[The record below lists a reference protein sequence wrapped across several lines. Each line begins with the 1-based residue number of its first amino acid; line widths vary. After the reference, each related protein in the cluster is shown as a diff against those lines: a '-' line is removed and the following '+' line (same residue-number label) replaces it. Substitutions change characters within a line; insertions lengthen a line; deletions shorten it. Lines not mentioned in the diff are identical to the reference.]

1 MKKQGK
7 NRDEQLIS
15 AASSGH
21 INVVKKMLKKG
32 GLNLNFQG
40 DEKDLN
46 FWCGGVLRDENWR
59 DMKAPSHRLGKCGNT
74 ALMWACQLHRT
85 KVAAALLDAGAN
97 PRITNLVGETALHLL
112 DDQAAC
118 LIDKMVAAGADVNAR
133 NAWGAT
139 PLMMALHSGCL
150 DVALKLL
157 EHGAHPLM
165 KTVSGHDAF
174 AIAQSAGTDP
184 AFISQMHAMMDKIN
198 YINDLKSHDWYYQ
211 YSDDQRVWRA
221 GGEASAALHATQQ
234 KLDPDYQLWNKYAPK
249 EYQHVVEPPQ
259 LIELK
264 GKLVAFW
271 EQGSE
276 GTHWAFQEDG
286 KSGPKAGGQ
295 GFEGLHF
302 LKPGDL
308 LSVFN
313 KASSKKPIW
322 KGEVDLDYKKN
333 IQPLPL
339 LPSLTAQWVKNI
351 GSVHGV
357 QKDVAPEKWA
367 KMFLDEKPARLILQ
381 VPPKPTA
388 P

>member
-1 MKKQGK
+1 MKKQAK

-40 DEKDLN
+40 GEKDLN
-46 FWCGGVLRDENWR
+46 FWSGGVLRDENWR

-97 PRITNLVGETALHLL
+97 PRLTNLVGETALHLL

-118 LIDKMVAAGADVNAR
+118 LIDKMVEAGADVNAR

-139 PLMMALHSGCL
+139 PLMMALHSGSL
-150 DVALKLL
+150 EVARKLL
-157 EHGAHPLM
+157 EHGAHPLI
-165 KTVSGHDAF
+165 KTVSGHDSF
-174 AIAQSAGTDP
+174 AIAQSAGIDP
-184 AFISQMHAMMDKIN
+184 VFISEMQAMMDKII

-221 GGEASAALHATQQ
+221 GGEASAALHAKQQ
-234 KLDPDYQLWNKYAPK
+234 RLDPDFLLWNKYAPK
-249 EYQHVVEPPQ
+249 EYQHVVEPLQ
-259 LIELK
+259 VVELK
-264 GKLVAFW
+264 GKLVAFS
-271 EQGSE
+271 ETGTE
-276 GTHWAFQEDG
+276 GTVWAFQEDG
-286 KSGPKAGGQ
+286 KSDGYD
-295 GFEGLHF
+295 GLHF

-313 KASSKKPIW
+313 KSSSKKPIW
-322 KGEVDLDYKKN
+322 KGSVDFDYDKN
-333 IQPLPL
+333 KQPLPTM
-339 LPSLTAQWVKNI
+339 PVRTALTVQWVDNI
-351 GSVHGV
+351 GTVRGI
-357 QKDVAPEKWA
+357 QKGVAPEKWA
-367 KMFLDEKPARLILQ
+367 KMFLAEKPARLILP
-381 VPPKPTA
+381 VPPKPKA